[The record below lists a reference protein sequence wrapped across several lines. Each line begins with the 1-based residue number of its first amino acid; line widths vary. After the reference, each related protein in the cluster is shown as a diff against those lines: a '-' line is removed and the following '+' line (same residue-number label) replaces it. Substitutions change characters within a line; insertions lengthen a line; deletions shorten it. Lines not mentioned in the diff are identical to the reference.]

1 MRARIFTAAV
11 LAILLVAVLLYGTPL
26 AASALFAVFIALGAW
41 EWSAF
46 LGSDS
51 HAVRVV
57 YSSLLLALALLA
69 LQPLGEP
76 RAFAWLMKFAVAWW
90 TVALF
95 WLLLAP
101 QFTPAWAAALAG
113 ACALVPGCVALMHMV
128 RAWPQGA
135 HWVLFILALAFAAD
149 TGAYFVGHAFGRV
162 KLAPR
167 VSPRKTWEGVLGGM
181 ALAAVAGFAG
191 SQWFD
196 VPARGLVPLCL
207 LGAAYSVVG
216 DLTESMFKRAVGLK
230 DSGRLFPGHGGV
242 LDRVDGVLAATPVLC
257 MGLGWLGVGS

>member
-1 MRARIFTAAV
+1 MRARILTAAV
-11 LAILLVAVLLYGTPL
+11 LAVVLVAVLLYGSAL
-26 AASALFAVFIALGAW
+26 AACALFAAFIALGAW

-46 LGSDS
+46 LGSGS
-51 HAVRVV
+51 RAARLAYAVLV
-57 YSSLLLALALLA
+57 LALALLIVPQ
-69 LQPLGEP
+69 LDEP
-76 RAFAWLMKFAVAWW
+76 RAFASLMKFAVAWW
-90 TVALF
+90 SVALL
-95 WLLLAP
+95 WLVIAP
-101 QFTPAWAAALAG
+101 QRTPAWAAALAG
-113 ACALVPGCVALMHMV
+113 ICALVPSCAALMHMV

-135 HWVLFILALAFAAD
+135 SWVLFVLALAFAAD

-181 ALAAVAGFAG
+181 ALAAVAGYVG
-191 SQWFD
+191 SHWFGL
-196 VPARGLVPLCL
+196 PARVLVPLCL

-230 DSGRLFPGHGGV
+230 DSGHLFPGHGGV

-257 MGLGWLGVGS
+257 MGLLWLGVGA